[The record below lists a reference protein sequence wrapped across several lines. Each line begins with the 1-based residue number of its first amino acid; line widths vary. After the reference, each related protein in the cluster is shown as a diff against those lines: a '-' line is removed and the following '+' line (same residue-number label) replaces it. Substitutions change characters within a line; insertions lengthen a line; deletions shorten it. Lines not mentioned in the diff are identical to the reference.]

1 MGLMLLLPLSV
12 LAQNVEVQGTVTDAA
27 TGEEIIGATVKVKG
41 MGSGS
46 ITDFN
51 GQFKMAVK
59 QGETLEV
66 SYVGYKT
73 QQVKVTK
80 AGAMNI
86 QLAEDVNMLDQ
97 VVVVGYGVMK
107 RSDLT
112 GSVSSIGEEQI
123 KQGVNTNIEQAMQGR
138 IAGVQV
144 TQNSGAPGG
153 GISVQIR
160 GINSLNGNEPLY
172 VIDGIAVSGQTDGN
186 SSALSSLNPS
196 DIVSLEVLKDASATA
211 IYGSRAS
218 NGVVLITTKRGQ

>member
-1 MGLMLLLPLSV
+1 MNQDRLNPKHSFAKCKRMAFLFLMLLPMTM
-12 LAQNVEVQGTVTDAA
+12 LAQTVTGIVTDAK
-27 TGEEIIGATVKVKG
+27 TGEEIIGASVKVKG
-41 MGSGS
+41 ASTGAVTNVMGEYT
-46 ITDFN
+46 IT
-51 GQFKMAVK
+51 AVPD
-59 QGETLEV
+59 QTLEF
-66 SYVGYKT
+66 SYIGFVT
-73 QQVKVTK
+73 QTVKVGNQQRIDIK
-80 AGAMNI
+80 LVEEENALN
-86 QLAEDVNMLDQ
+86 E

-112 GSVSSIGEEQI
+112 GAVSSIDEKAI

-186 SSALSSLNPS
+186 SSALS
-196 DIVSLEVLKDASATA
+196 T
-211 IYGSRAS
+211 
-218 NGVVLITTKRGQ
+218 